1 MQNSNGSSKGEA
13 SVFYCQVDTFL
24 GVKDYLRGGRCVR
37 LIGVNE
43 SDYAS
48 LSQGVV
54 GDGITSLVVDLDLA
68 EYIRRFKSTLW
79 SRRRYELPY
88 WLAAWEDLSLSQ
100 RHWVR
105 LEVQVDANGLSY
117 YYPTFSYVAPTKFQ
131 LLNVDEV
138 EGPELAPLLQRSAR
152 PPSFMR
158 VNGVNEK
165 FQVAPMPAE
174 MKGASPYKF
183 SAFHVGQGMCS
194 VAYNDSTAVLFDAG
208 AGTPITRKRYL
219 TEPSFIN
226 GLRVLLKKRT
236 VQYMVLSH
244 YDHDHWRL
252 LAWDEDLRNKVM
264 NVIAPDVPGVSVAF
278 FDKKMVGKV
287 HKWSSLN
294 LKLGASGKVS
304 ARRSIPGKVD
314 SNGECLVSLVN
325 LGRSCALVPG
335 DYVYMRIASD
345 GDAWIANLKT
355 LAYSAVIVPH
365 HGDEASALNVPT
377 AANNAK
383 AFFSAGDHTGYNHP
397 HPASGRAHAN
407 AGYAGLHDGNQKH
420 IVEVPLL

>member
-1 MQNSNGSSKGEA
+1 MQNSTGSSKGEA

-43 SDYAS
+43 ADYAT
-48 LSQGVV
+48 LSQGDV

-68 EYIRRFKSTLW
+68 EYIRRVKSTLW
-79 SRRRYELPY
+79 SRRRRQLPY
-88 WLAAWEDLSLSQ
+88 RLAEWEDSSLSQ

-105 LEVQVDANGLSY
+105 LEVEADANGLSY
-117 YYPTFSYVAPTKFQ
+117 YYPTFSSVAPTTFQ
-131 LLNVDEV
+131 LLNIEGV
-138 EGPELAPLLQRSAR
+138 EGPELAQLLQRSAH
-152 PPSFMR
+152 PMSFMI
-158 VNGVNEK
+158 VNGIKEK

-174 MKGASPYKF
+174 VKGAPPYKF

-194 VAYNDSTAVLFDAG
+194 IAYNDSTAVLFDAG
-208 AGTPITRKRYL
+208 AGTPVTRKRYL
-219 TEPSFIN
+219 TEPYFIN

-236 VQYMVLSH
+236 VQYLVLSH
-244 YDHDHWRL
+244 YDYDHWRL
-252 LAWDEDLRNKVM
+252 LAWDEGLRNRVA

-287 HKWSSLN
+287 HKWGSLH
-294 LKLGASGKVS
+294 LKLGSSGKVS
-304 ARRSIPGKVD
+304 AKRSIPGKVD
-314 SNGECLVSLVN
+314 SNGECLVSLVT
-325 LGRSCALVPG
+325 LGQSYALVPG
-335 DYVYMRIASD
+335 DYVYKRIASD
-345 GDAWIANLKT
+345 GDAWIANLKN

-377 AANNAK
+377 AAGNAK
-383 AFFSAGDHTGYNHP
+383 AFFSAGDHAGYNHP
-397 HPASGRAHAN
+397 HPASEHAHGK
-407 AGYAGLHDGNQKH
+407 AGYAGLKNRDQKH